1 MRSTHV
7 INRMIADTSD
17 LRALGA
23 THRDHAGDL
32 AAIAAA
38 LTAATVGAGT
48 LGPVGASYLAALNQ
62 ALAHA
67 ADHAELLAERLTAA
81 TATVGATATSF
92 LGAESH
98 AGQSIQRVWT

>member
-1 MRSTHV
+1 
-7 INRMIADTSD
+7 MIADTSD

-38 LTAATVGAGT
+38 LSAATVGADA
-48 LGPVGASYLAALNQ
+48 LGPVGANYLATLNL

-67 ADHAELLAERLTAA
+67 ADHANLLAERLTAA
-81 TATVGATATSF
+81 TAAAGDTATSYHE
-92 LGAESH
+92 AESH
-98 AGQSIQRVWT
+98 AGQSIQQVWA